1 MISPLDVSI
10 TLIKTGLCNIIAL
23 TIVIR
28 YKVVSRGS
36 KNYVLL
42 SIYYFFNVMFIEKH
56 N

>member
-23 TIVIR
+23 T
-28 YKVVSRGS
+28 VVSRGS

-42 SIYYFFNVMFIEKH
+42 SIYYFLNVMFIEKH